1 MVGKR
6 FASMVLPAPG
16 GPIKIALCPPA
27 AAISNARFIF
37 SWPFT
42 SQKSISK
49 SLCALCKFFA
59 CIYNGWLNR
68 IFINK
73 KINHFINVANAIHF

>member
-16 GPIKIALCPPA
+16 GPIKMALCPPA
-27 AAISNARFIF
+27 AAISSARLIF
-37 SWPFT
+37 SCPFT

-49 SLCALCKFFA
+49 SRFA
-59 CIYNGWLNR
+59 HEQILL
-68 IFINK
+68 
-73 KINHFINVANAIHF
+73 